1 MPTARSSEATID
13 ALRNAGLLINDA
25 VHTVTIWIGNNN
37 GADYSDSAKATH
49 LARVTEL
56 DTDAIQAFL
65 TTAKT
70 WNGTSDSG

>member
-13 ALRNAGLLINDA
+13 ALRNAEILINDA
-25 VHTVTIWIGNNN
+25 VHTVRIWIGNNN
-37 GADYSDSAKATH
+37 GADYSDSAKVEH

-56 DTDAIQAFL
+56 DTDAIQALL

-70 WNGTSDSG
+70 WNGTADSG